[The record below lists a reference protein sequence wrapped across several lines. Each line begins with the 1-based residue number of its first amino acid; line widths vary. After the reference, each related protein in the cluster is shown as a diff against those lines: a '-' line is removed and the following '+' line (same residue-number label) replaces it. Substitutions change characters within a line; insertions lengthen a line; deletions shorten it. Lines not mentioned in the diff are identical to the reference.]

1 MVDVPHVGEWKYSF
15 RYRGRA
21 TSIHCLF
28 LMKAIV
34 STITPWL
41 CQCLSLLH
49 ISGDYLLRMQRAA
62 GVLRGQ
68 GGESGLRKR
77 SGLQHGPPH
86 IITIYFLESV
96 RGGRA
101 ISSPS
106 PVSLFSADARRAI
119 RFRLSTVYSITVPHV
134 SEIARQRVS
143 PLVSGVRAGL
153 SGLRRVRVVSVP
165 PFPLE
170 LAKRNIFAR
179 SIDRNPEQNDEGG
192 AFPLVRRASSSDM
205 TCYSAVHLLHFY
217 VSKSLHSYAGG
228 VRNTADL
235 ILIEG

>member
-1 MVDVPHVGEWKYSF
+1 MSCRDRLGTKV
-15 RYRGRA
+15 
-21 TSIHCLF
+21 
-28 LMKAIV
+28 
-34 STITPWL
+34 
-41 CQCLSLLH
+41 
-49 ISGDYLLRMQRAA
+49 
-62 GVLRGQ
+62 
-68 GGESGLRKR
+68 
-77 SGLQHGPPH
+77 
-86 IITIYFLESV
+86 ESV
-96 RGGRA
+96 HGGQV

-106 PVSLFSADARRAI
+106 PVSLFLADARRAI

-134 SEIARQRVS
+134 SEIERQRVS

-217 VSKSLHSYAGG
+217 VSKSLNSYAGG
-228 VRNTADL
+228 V
-235 ILIEG
+235 

>member
-1 MVDVPHVGEWKYSF
+1 M
-15 RYRGRA
+15 R
-21 TSIHCLF
+21 
-28 LMKAIV
+28 
-34 STITPWL
+34 
-41 CQCLSLLH
+41 
-49 ISGDYLLRMQRAA
+49 RAA

-143 PLVSGVRAGL
+143 PLVSGVR
-153 SGLRRVRVVSVP
+153 VVSVP

-205 TCYSAVHLLHFY
+205 TCYSVIHLLHFY

>member
-1 MVDVPHVGEWKYSF
+1 V
-15 RYRGRA
+15 
-21 TSIHCLF
+21 
-28 LMKAIV
+28 
-34 STITPWL
+34 
-41 CQCLSLLH
+41 
-49 ISGDYLLRMQRAA
+49 
-62 GVLRGQ
+62 GQ
-68 GGESGLRKR
+68 GGQKRAWKR
-77 SGLQHGPPH
+77 SGLPHGPPH

-119 RFRLSTVYSITVPHV
+119 RFRLSTVYSIAVPHV
-134 SEIARQRVS
+134 SENARQRVS

-153 SGLRRVRVVSVP
+153 SGVRRERDRRALSVP
-165 PFPLE
+165 PFPFE
-170 LAKRNIFAR
+170 LAKRNIFVR

-192 AFPLVRRASSSDM
+192 AFPRVRRASLSDM

-217 VSKSLHSYAGG
+217 VSKSLHSYVGG

>member
-1 MVDVPHVGEWKYSF
+1 MHATGKWHLEGP
-15 RYRGRA
+15 GRLERA
-21 TSIHCLF
+21 PKAVRTPAWPTSHYHHIFLGVRARRASDLF
-28 LMKAIV
+28 SL
-34 STITPWL
+34 PR
-41 CQCLSLLH
+41 LS
-49 ISGDYLLRMQRAA
+49 Y
-62 GVLRGQ
+62 
-68 GGESGLRKR
+68 
-77 SGLQHGPPH
+77 
-86 IITIYFLESV
+86 
-96 RGGRA
+96 
-101 ISSPS
+101 
-106 PVSLFSADARRAI
+106 SADAHRAI
-119 RFRLSTVYSITVPHV
+119 RFRLLTIYSIAVAYV
-134 SEIARQRVS
+134 SENARQRVS

-153 SGLRRVRVVSVP
+153 SGVRRVRVVSVQ

>member
-1 MVDVPHVGEWKYSF
+1 
-15 RYRGRA
+15 
-21 TSIHCLF
+21 
-28 LMKAIV
+28 
-34 STITPWL
+34 
-41 CQCLSLLH
+41 
-49 ISGDYLLRMQRAA
+49 MQRAA

-86 IITIYFLESV
+86 IITKYFLESV

-106 PVSLFSADARRAI
+106 PISLFSANTRRAI
-119 RFRLSTVYSITVPHV
+119 RFRLSTVYSITVRHV
-134 SEIARQRVS
+134 SEIARQRLS

-170 LAKRNIFAR
+170 LVKGNIFAR
-179 SIDRNPEQNDEGG
+179 SIDRNPEHNDEDG
-192 AFPLVRRASSSDM
+192 AFPLIRRASSSDM
-205 TCYSAVHLLHFY
+205 TCYSAIHLLHFY
-217 VSKSLHSYAGG
+217 VSESLHSYVGG

>member
-1 MVDVPHVGEWKYSF
+1 M
-15 RYRGRA
+15 
-21 TSIHCLF
+21 
-28 LMKAIV
+28 
-34 STITPWL
+34 
-41 CQCLSLLH
+41 
-49 ISGDYLLRMQRAA
+49 
-62 GVLRGQ
+62 
-68 GGESGLRKR
+68 
-77 SGLQHGPPH
+77 
-86 IITIYFLESV
+86 
-96 RGGRA
+96 
-101 ISSPS
+101 
-106 PVSLFSADARRAI
+106 
-119 RFRLSTVYSITVPHV
+119 VYSITVPHV

-228 VRNTADL
+228 VRNTTDL

>member
-1 MVDVPHVGEWKYSF
+1 
-15 RYRGRA
+15 
-21 TSIHCLF
+21 
-28 LMKAIV
+28 
-34 STITPWL
+34 
-41 CQCLSLLH
+41 
-49 ISGDYLLRMQRAA
+49 MQQEA

-68 GGESGLRKR
+68 GGESRLQKR
-77 SGLQHGPPH
+77 PGLQHGPPH
-86 IITIYFLESV
+86 IITIYFLESM

-153 SGLRRVRVVSVP
+153 LGLRCVRVVSVP

-170 LAKRNIFAR
+170 LAKRNIFA
-179 SIDRNPEQNDEGG
+179 SIDRNTEQNDVGG

-217 VSKSLHSYAGG
+217 VSKSLHSYVGG
-228 VRNTADL
+228 V
-235 ILIEG
+235 

>member
-1 MVDVPHVGEWKYSF
+1 M
-15 RYRGRA
+15 
-21 TSIHCLF
+21 
-28 LMKAIV
+28 
-34 STITPWL
+34 L
-41 CQCLSLLH
+41 CIRQ
-49 ISGDYLLRMQRAA
+49 AA

-68 GGESGLRKR
+68 GGQSGLWKLF
-77 SGLQHGPPH
+77 GLQHGPPH

-106 PVSLFSADARRAI
+106 PISLFSADTHRVI

-134 SEIARQRVS
+134 SEVARQRVS
-143 PLVSGVRAGL
+143 PLVSGMRAGL
-153 SGLRRVRVVSVP
+153 SGVRRIRVVSVP

-170 LAKRNIFAR
+170 LAKRNIFTR

-192 AFPLVRRASSSDM
+192 AFPLVRRASLSDM
-205 TCYSAVHLLHFY
+205 TCYSVVHLLHFY

-228 VRNTADL
+228 L
-235 ILIEG
+235 

>member
-1 MVDVPHVGEWKYSF
+1 
-15 RYRGRA
+15 
-21 TSIHCLF
+21 
-28 LMKAIV
+28 
-34 STITPWL
+34 
-41 CQCLSLLH
+41 
-49 ISGDYLLRMQRAA
+49 MQRAP

-77 SGLQHGPPH
+77 SGLQDVPPH

-96 RGGRA
+96 RGRRA

-106 PVSLFSADARRAI
+106 PISLFLVDARRAI

-170 LAKRNIFAR
+170 LAKHNIFMQFM
-179 SIDRNPEQNDEGG
+179 IEIQNKMT
-192 AFPLVRRASSSDM
+192 RAVLS
-205 TCYSAVHLLHFY
+205 HLL
-217 VSKSLHSYAGG
+217 GG
-228 VRNTADL
+228 LV
-235 ILIEG
+235 